1 MTSPLRYPGGKTRAR
16 KKLDIIFSENF
27 DAQSINRIVSPFFG
41 GGSFELSMHK
51 TYNKPIIANDKFK
64 PLLNFWE
71 QVKTNADAVINRI
84 SDNRQVSK
92 EKFQE
97 FRRQVMDCQDPVE
110 QGMMYFIINRCSF
123 SGATL
128 SGGFSETA
136 STQRFTDSSIERVRC
151 LKLTDIEFHNE
162 DFKTFIPNNVKYDD
176 FVFLDPP
183 YFLEKGNKLYGNNG
197 DMHEDF
203 DHLGLR
209 EVLRGVS
216 MWMMTYNDCDYIRQL
231 YEGYAIIEVDW
242 AYGMNATK
250 KSSEI
255 VIIHK

>member
-1 MTSPLRYPGGKTRAR
+1 MTSPLRYPGGKTRGR
-16 KKLDIIFSENF
+16 KKLDAIFSENF
-27 DAQSINRIVSPFFG
+27 DTQSISRIVSPFFG
-41 GGSFELSMHK
+41 GGSFELSMHEK
-51 TYNKPIIANDKFK
+51 YKKPIVANDKFK

-71 QVKTNADAVINRI
+71 QVKTNMNVVIDRI
-84 SDNRQVSK
+84 SDNREVSK

-97 FRRQVMDCQDPVE
+97 FRKRIMDCQDPVE
-110 QGMMYFIINRCSF
+110 QAMMYFIINRCSF

-136 STQRFTDSSIERVRC
+136 STQRFTDSSIERVRR
-151 LKLTDIEFHNE
+151 LKLSGVEFHNE
-162 DFKTFIPNNVKYDD
+162 DFKTFIPNIVKSGD

-203 DHLGLR
+203 DHSGLR

-216 MWMMTYNDCDYIRQL
+216 LWMLTYNDCDYIRQL
-231 YEGYAIIEVDW
+231 YSDEHIIEVDW
-242 AYGMNATK
+242 AYGMNSTK